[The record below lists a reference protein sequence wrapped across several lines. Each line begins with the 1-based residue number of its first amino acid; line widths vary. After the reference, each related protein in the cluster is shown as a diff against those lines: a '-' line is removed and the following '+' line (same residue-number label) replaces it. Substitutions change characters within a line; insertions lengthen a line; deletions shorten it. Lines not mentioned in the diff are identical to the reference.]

1 MNKKM
6 RELQAAIA
14 AKHAEAKGYM
24 EGETKDLDKAQEAL
38 DAAEQLQKEFDIE
51 QKLFEAEK
59 DKAPAEPP
67 AEQKASGFMAIA
79 KMIKGK
85 LLNEK
90 EKALVSGEAATAGE
104 NYLVPE
110 DVKAEIHELRKSYKS
125 AKSLVTVVQTDA
137 LAGSV
142 NFENGA
148 AAGLIEFE
156 DGDVI
161 SEEGTPAFEPKR
173 FAIKWFGKI
182 IPVSRI
188 LLGAEKAGLLAYLN
202 RWFVKNAVLT
212 ENAKIFETLKNGYA
226 EGTPKALK
234 GWKAFK
240 KSITVDLDPA
250 CLTDGVIITN
260 QSGFAAL
267 DEEEDKDGKPVL
279 QPNPANPTQKLFQGL
294 VVHVFA
300 DAELPNIDAT
310 HFPMIY
316 GSTKAGC
323 FFVEHQAL
331 EFATSEH
338 ANFNKNQ
345 NTLRVIEGFDV
356 MEADTSAY
364 IYGSFSATATA

>member
-38 DAAEQLQKEFDIE
+38 DAADQLQKEFDIE

-59 DKAPAEPP
+59 GQADPEPP
-67 AEQKASGFMAIA
+67 ADQKANGFKAIA
-79 KMIKGK
+79 KLIKGK

-90 EKALVSGEAATAGE
+90 EKALISGESATAGE

-110 DVKAEIHELRKSYKS
+110 DVKAEIIELRKSYKS

-142 NFENGA
+142 NFEKGA
-148 AAGLIEFE
+148 AAGLVEFE
-156 DGDVI
+156 DGDAI
-161 SEEGTPAFEPKR
+161 SEEGTPSFEAKR

-212 ENAKIFETLKNGYA
+212 ENAEIFETLKAGYA

-250 CLTDGVIITN
+250 CLSDGVIITN

-279 QPNPANPTQKLFQGL
+279 QPNPANPTEKLFQGL

-300 DAELPNIDAT
+300 DAELPNIDGT

-323 FFVEHQAL
+323 YFVEHQAL
-331 EFATSEH
+331 EFAASEH

-356 MEADTSAY
+356 MNADTSAY
-364 IYGSFSATATA
+364 IYGSFSATTTA